1 MPQKKAEATLKQAL
15 TQAPALRMPGSE
27 KALQLYIHE
36 KEGID
41 LGALTQ
47 RLGPKP
53 KPVAYLSKRLYPTAR
68 GWPPCLQNLAAI
80 AILIEDALK
89 LSSGG
94 KLAIFTSCQVKQ
106 LNDRG
111 HLWMSDQRI
120 LRYQVVLMENP
131 DLTISPCEVLSPATL
146 LPSPEGS
153 LPSLLSRYLRPLDK
167 TPRGIV
173 GRSSDQS

>member
-15 TQAPALRMPGSE
+15 TQAPALRMPDSE
-27 KALQLYIHE
+27 KALQLYVHE

-47 RLGPKP
+47 RLGPEP
-53 KPVAYLSKRLYPTAR
+53 KPVPYLSKRLDPTAQ
-68 GWPPCLQNLAAI
+68 GWPPCLQIAAI

-89 LSSGG
+89 LSSWG

-111 HLWMSDQRI
+111 HLWLSDQRT
-120 LRYQVVLMENP
+120 LRY
-131 DLTISPCEVLSPATL
+131 
-146 LPSPEGS
+146 
-153 LPSLLSRYLRPLDK
+153 
-167 TPRGIV
+167 
-173 GRSSDQS
+173 